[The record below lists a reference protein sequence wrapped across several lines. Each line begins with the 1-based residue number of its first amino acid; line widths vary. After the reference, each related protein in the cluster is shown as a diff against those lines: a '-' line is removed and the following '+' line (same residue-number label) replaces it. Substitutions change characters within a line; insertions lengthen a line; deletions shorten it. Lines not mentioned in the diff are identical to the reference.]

1 MISRSLTSP
10 SITRTLTHNALKST
24 SHIVPISILSTRTLI
39 SRRLLFNQ
47 INSQPSQSFIHLL
60 PRYFSTSTRFTQKH
74 DPLENK
80 KRTELVPFVTK
91 ATLLSQANSKLS
103 RMLVHIK
110 WPLLRNTNSTSK
122 WDVMSAF
129 ISWLVMGNILWVIL
143 GTTTFGLV
151 LMYSLH
157 YLNNLVG
164 TFTDR
169 ASSREG
175 DDESDKKPNN
185 VLGYLIGSIIS
196 FGLGVNLKFEKGST
210 LPEFKDGKLRFKNF
224 TIVSNEN
231 TDKSIQFKGKV
242 EAMDITLSFNKWY
255 EGNGLIYD
263 LELFGLNGKLYKS
276 VRSTPDETTSSKK
289 SYRLNE
295 NIHYQFD
302 LDNDVEEITTAKKKN
317 TNTPIIDENYIFDH
331 VKIYDSY
338 LEIYEDQQAET
349 PLKINIFSCDLP
361 KLRGNKIVLDFFNA
375 NNASGAIN
383 DSMFTIHKRQ
393 NLDPE
398 SSQDKL
404 IRFKLDAIDLGEINK
419 FNPDSKF
426 NWIVNGKAE
435 IIADITLPEM
445 QQQQD
450 DLNKSIGEFIG
461 KIYENI
467 FYQNANNGNN
477 TNAGN
482 PSEDSLL
489 KDAIAAIYHTF
500 KKPEEESSPKH
511 AENSYVMVNVKM
523 KLYDLKASLPQV
535 LPTANDGTP
544 FISLTDLRSL
554 ISFINTE
561 NQKPITIKSTVIEKI
576 TDLSNIEHLGQ
587 TKMFDYIMGDVY
599 EEMSYLVRD
608 DARRIINEKSWSNS
622 VATQLLILGLG
633 AIV

>member
-1 MISRSLTSP
+1 MIHRSLTS
-10 SITRTLTHNALKST
+10 SSSSLITRTLTHIAFKTATPQL
-24 SHIVPISILSTRTLI
+24 VPISLLSTHRLI
-39 SRRLLFNQ
+39 TRRLFFNQ
-47 INSQPSQSFIHLL
+47 TLAPQQSKYILNR
-60 PRYFSTSTRFTQKH
+60 PFSTSTSTSRSSKTQESLDDKKH
-74 DPLENK
+74 HEPIP
-80 KRTELVPFVTK
+80 VVTK
-91 ATLLSQANSKLS
+91 ATLLSQANSRLS
-103 RMLVHIK
+103 RLLIHIK
-110 WPLLRNTNSTSK
+110 WPLLRNTSTTSR
-122 WDVMSAF
+122 WDMMSAF
-129 ISWLVMGNILWVIL
+129 ISWLVMGNLLWVIL

-151 LMYSLH
+151 FMYSLH
-157 YLNNLVG
+157 YLDNLVG
-164 TFTDR
+164 TFSD
-169 ASSREG
+169 SSNENN
-175 DDESDKKPNN
+175 ESEKKSNN

-196 FGLGVNLKFEKGST
+196 FGLGVNLKFEKRSA
-210 LPEFKDGKLRFKNF
+210 LPEFKDGKLRFKNL
-224 TIVSNEN
+224 TIISKEN
-231 TDKSIQFKGKV
+231 NDKNIQFKGKV

-263 LELFGLNGKLYKS
+263 LELFGLNGKLYKLTEATS
-276 VRSTPDETTSSKK
+276 AYNVSTKK

-302 LDNDVEEITTAKKKN
+302 MDNDVEEVSANKSNQI
-317 TNTPIIDENYIFDH
+317 PIIDDNYFFDH

-338 LEIYEDQQAET
+338 LEIYEDKKAET
-349 PLKINIFSCDLP
+349 PMKINIFSCDLP
-361 KLRGNKIVLDFFNA
+361 KLRGNKVVLDFFNA

-404 IRFKLDAIDLGEINK
+404 IRFKLDAIDLGEINRS
-419 FNPDSKF
+419 NPNLKF
-426 NWIVNGKAE
+426 NWIINGKAE
-435 IIADITLPEM
+435 ITADITLPEE

-450 DLNKSIGEFIG
+450 DLNESISKLID
-461 KIYENI
+461 KIYHNL
-467 FYQNANNGNN
+467 FHQSNNN
-477 TNAGN
+477 NAGN
-482 PSEDSLL
+482 PTEDSML

-500 KKPEEESSPKH
+500 KKPEETSAKP

-523 KLYDLKASLPQV
+523 TLHDLKATLPQV
-535 LPTANDGTP
+535 LPSANDGTP

-554 ISFINTE
+554 IQFINTE
-561 NQKPITIKSTVIEKI
+561 NQKPITVKSTVIEKI

-599 EEMSYLVRD
+599 EELSYSVRD